1 MKLNDNHYNLIF
13 GFERIYEFL
22 SNDKFELVSLT
33 ITNSYFLTG
42 KFRFGNYFFCF
53 NYCSLD
59 SSIICSYKLNMS
71 SIISKHFSNV
81 SSFIDFLND
90 AFLNV
95 NRQ

>member
-1 MKLNDNHYNLIF
+1 MKLNDNQYNLIF

-22 SNDKFELVSLT
+22 SNDKFEGVSLT

-42 KFRFGNYFFCF
+42 KFRSGNYFFCF

-59 SSIICSYKLNMS
+59 GSIICSYKLNMS
-71 SIISKHFSNV
+71 SLISKHFSNM
-81 SSFIDFLND
+81 SSFIDFLDD